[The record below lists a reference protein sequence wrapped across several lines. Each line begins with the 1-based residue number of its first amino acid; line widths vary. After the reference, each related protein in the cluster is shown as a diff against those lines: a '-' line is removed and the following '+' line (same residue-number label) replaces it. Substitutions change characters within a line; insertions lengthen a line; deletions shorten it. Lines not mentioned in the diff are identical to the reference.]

1 MPKSKRQ
8 HRKGLARAK
17 SMRAGPSVGAV
28 SNTSLTNSD
37 DEGATAATTTAATA
51 AKVQKPYVNPY
62 EEGPEQNAYVEAMR
76 KYGEERA
83 AAEKAKKAR
92 ALWDDWF
99 RGDPVMNTLDNTK
112 KPIGAWA
119 DLMEEEY
126 RKNPDLLKPREAKAA
141 VAVAPAN
148 ATAAAVAAANATA
161 TAVPVP
167 AVRGPVIKKST
178 KTQLLVGNLPAGITA
193 SQLTAAFEPY
203 GTVTNLHIP
212 IDPGTKYTKGFAF
225 VTFSSADEAAA
236 ALTGRLIFP
245 NPLKKGPR
253 SLVATLAYA
262 EGKPKSK
269 GAMRA
274 REI

>member
-37 DEGATAATTTAATA
+37 DEGATAATA

-141 VAVAPAN
+141 
-148 ATAAAVAAANATA
+148 TAVAAANATA
-161 TAVPVP
+161 GAVAVPVP
-167 AVRGPVIKKST
+167 AVRGPVVKKST

-225 VTFSSADEAAA
+225 VTFSSADEATA

-274 REI
+274 REEK